1 MASKNFDLPC
11 QSDYRLQPFGH
22 FIPQSP
28 WDTYRCSNGI
38 DLEQVGKTLVART
51 GNV

>member
-28 WDTYRCSNGI
+28 WIPTDA
-38 DLEQVGKTLVART
+38 VMA
-51 GNV
+51 